1 MKFPKL
7 IFRRGV
13 PLISADK
20 KAIGRVPTSVAR
32 ELVTS
37 NHATVLRNNPAIIG
51 LQPPTKSRN
60 ADVPR
65 AVNNPL
71 KQLIATASIFAA
83 AGRRVPALNSLLFNV
98 DREKLTV
105 SATNLESYFSGSI
118 ASGGKYTFTHDEGI
132 NEICINAQQL
142 KKILACPDECSN
154 IQLISGDTPSLKV
167 GSFVIEGF
175 SPDEKLHTLQFKE
188 GNKTSSF
195 TVTNIAQK
203 LSFVGRAVSDS
214 KYKAALSGIY
224 FDTARQQLAG
234 ADGSRL
240 HVAPMTDSNRHDK
253 CTPGGVIVPSS
264 ILKAARLLTGD
275 GHILAEN
282 DADKHICFTLNVPG
296 CTDCRAVYRTID
308 GQFPKYEDVIPREFA
323 NRFTARS
330 QDILPILHRA
340 LIASATDSD
349 SKPIIAEFRHGQ
361 MVITVNTKGRTTYR
375 GIVQGQYNGAPYCG
389 VVNVIFFLDAIQTS
403 GDVVEILLPS
413 EKDQAWTIKGKT
425 GSCAVVMPIDYGEK

>member
-1 MKFPKL
+1 MFKQF
-7 IFRRGV
+7 FRKGINLVDARNK
-13 PLISADK
+13 PL
-20 KAIGRVPTSVAR
+20 GRVPTSVAR

-37 NHATVLRNNPAIIG
+37 NHATMLRNNPAIIG
-51 LQPPTKSRN
+51 LQPPIKARN
-60 ADVPR
+60 TGVPR

-71 KQLIATASIFAA
+71 KQLIAMSSMFAA
-83 AGRRVPALNSLLFNV
+83 AGRRVPALNSLQFKI
-98 DREKLTV
+98 DHEKLTV

-118 ASGGKYTFTHDEGI
+118 ASGSKYTFTHDEGI

-203 LSFVGRAVSDS
+203 LSFVDRAVSDS

-240 HVAPMTDSNRHDK
+240 HVAPMTENNRHDK
-253 CTPGGVIVPSS
+253 CAPDGVIVPSS
-264 ILKAARLLTGD
+264 IMKIARLLTGD
-275 GHILAEN
+275 GHIMAEN
-282 DADKHICFTLNVPG
+282 DADKHICFTVSVPG
-296 CTDCRAVYRTID
+296 CTNCRAVYRAID
-308 GQFPKYEDVIPREFA
+308 GQFPQYNDVIPREFA
-323 NRFTARS
+323 SRFTARS
-330 QDILPILHRA
+330 QDVLPVLHKA

-349 SKPIIAEFRHGQ
+349 SKPIIAEFKHGQ
-361 MVITVNTKGRTTYR
+361 MVITANTRGRTTYR
-375 GIVQGQYNGAPYCG
+375 GIVQGQYNGALYRG
-389 VVNVIFFLDAIQTS
+389 VVNVIFLLDVIQTMP
-403 GDVVEILLPS
+403 GDSVEILLQS
-413 EKDQAWTIKGKT
+413 GKDQAWTIQNSSGYK
-425 GSCAVVMPIDYGEK
+425 SIVMPIELES